1 MVIFIYMNKTFITSF
16 EEFSNWLDVNLANE
30 CVDFYISNDTLFVNM
45 YGLNDDTIDVIEG
58 GIDNLELFSK
68 KIN

>member
-1 MVIFIYMNKTFITSF
+1 MNKTFISSF
-16 EEFSNWLDVNLANE
+16 EDFSDWLDVNLEGE

-45 YGLNDDTIDVIEG
+45 YGLDDDTIDVIEG
-58 GIDNLELFSK
+58 EIDNLELFSK

>member
-1 MVIFIYMNKTFITSF
+1 MDKTFISSF
-16 EEFSNWLDVNLANE
+16 EDFSDWLDVNLEGE

-45 YGLNDDTIDVIEG
+45 YGLDDDTIDVIEG
-58 GIDNLELFSK
+58 GISNLELFSK

>member
-1 MVIFIYMNKTFITSF
+1 MNKTFITSF
-16 EEFSNWLDVNLANE
+16 EEFSDWLDVNLEGE

-45 YGLNDDTIDVIEG
+45 YGLSDDTVDIIEG

>member
-1 MVIFIYMNKTFITSF
+1 MNKTFITSF
-16 EEFSNWLDVNLANE
+16 EEFNDWLDVNLGGE
-30 CVDFYISNDTLFVNM
+30 YVDFYISNDTLFVNM
-45 YGLNDDTIDVIEG
+45 YGLNDDTVDVIEG

>member
-1 MVIFIYMNKTFITSF
+1 MNKTFITSF
-16 EEFSNWLDVNLANE
+16 EEFSDWLDVNLEVE

-45 YGLNDDTIDVIEG
+45 YGLNDDAVDIIQG

-68 KIN
+68 KIY

>member
-1 MVIFIYMNKTFITSF
+1 MNKTFITSF
-16 EEFSNWLDVNLANE
+16 EEFSDWLDVNLEGE

-45 YGLNDDTIDVIEG
+45 YGLNDDAVDIIQG

-68 KIN
+68 KIY

>member
-1 MVIFIYMNKTFITSF
+1 MNKIFITSF
-16 EEFSNWLDVNLANE
+16 EEFSDWLDVNLEGE

-45 YGLNDDTIDVIEG
+45 YGLSDDTVDIIEG